1 MARKSSDMVMLL
13 SSRGRPRRS
22 RSGSSI
28 LGTLRRAAY
37 NLFGTTPKS
46 RDPGPSRAANGTW
59 LALGLGLLCFGA
71 GFLVGGRFGGGV
83 DDADLRARTDPRRAG
98 PRTPE
103 VLDKPEPQKLTNSA
117 FLVAVYDDADQSAA
131 LVKAENLSQFLI
143 GKGFARARPYQWS
156 TAQGPLWAV
165 AVYYD
170 GLAEQSLLRSKLLA
184 LTDVPDV
191 AFTELRAARSGEGT
205 KNDWPVSRVIQ

>member
-1 MARKSSDMVMLL
+1 MVMLL
-13 SSRGRPRRS
+13 SSRGRARRS

-37 NLFGTTPKS
+37 SLFGATPQS
-46 RDPGPSRAANGTW
+46 RRDPGPSRGANGTW
-59 LALGLGLLCFGA
+59 LALGLALLCFGA

-83 DDADLRARTDPRRAG
+83 DDADLRARTDARRAN

-103 VLDKPEPQKLTNSA
+103 VIGQLEPQKLTNAA

-131 LVKAENLSQFLI
+131 FAKAQALSQFLVD
-143 GKGFARARPYQWS
+143 KGLPRTRPYQWS
-156 TAQGPLWAV
+156 TNQGPLWAV

-184 LTDVPDV
+184 LDEVPDA
-191 AFTELRAARSGEGT
+191 AFRELRAARSGEGT